1 MVEAVVQT
9 SRTGPKEPRKFLTV
23 GLELNAET
31 LVLWNIAERKTM
43 PTKVPLRTDRSLMPS
58 AKDVFMLSLLAAV
71 IDSVIILTIVWA
83 YG

>member
-1 MVEAVVQT
+1 
-9 SRTGPKEPRKFLTV
+9 
-23 GLELNAET
+23 
-31 LVLWNIAERKTM
+31 M

>member
-1 MVEAVVQT
+1 
-9 SRTGPKEPRKFLTV
+9 
-23 GLELNAET
+23 
-31 LVLWNIAERKTM
+31 M
-43 PTKVPLRTDRSLMPS
+43 PTKFPLRTDRLLMPS